1 MADFR
6 PSSVRNSVDQ
16 LTLNLFARFDTL
28 AFALASACVAALIM
42 FLATAS
48 LLVIGP
54 AAGRPLGTHL
64 SAFATFWPGYS
75 VSWVGALVGTI
86 YAGLI
91 GGLIGFALA
100 VFWNFCHIVIVG
112 LAALR
117 LGVDECDPC

>member
-6 PSSVRNSVDQ
+6 QRSVRNSVNQ
-16 LTLNLFARFDTL
+16 VALNLFARFDTF
-28 AFALASACVAALIM
+28 AFALASACVVALIM

-54 AAGRPLGTHL
+54 SAGRPLGTHL

-75 VSWVGALVGTI
+75 VSWAGALVGTI

-117 LGVDECDPC
+117 RGVDEYGLC